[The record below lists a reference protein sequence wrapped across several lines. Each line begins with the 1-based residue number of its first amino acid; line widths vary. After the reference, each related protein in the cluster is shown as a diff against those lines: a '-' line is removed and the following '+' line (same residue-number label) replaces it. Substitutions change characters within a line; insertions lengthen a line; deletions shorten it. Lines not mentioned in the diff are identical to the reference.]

1 MHIKITKGF
10 CSASTLGLRYDQQNK
25 HVAKYVDMSYQRKK
39 NTNCPL
45 PPFSALH
52 STYTAHVEDDASKA
66 TKRKMLI
73 AGHCDGSPGPVQ
85 H

>member
-39 NTNCPL
+39 TQTVRYPI
-45 PPFSALH
+45 FSP
-52 STYTAHVEDDASKA
+52 TQHVHR
-66 TKRKMLI
+66 TR
-73 AGHCDGSPGPVQ
+73 
-85 H
+85 